1 LGFGDQ
7 SFKKLKY
14 RFIMREKLLLLIAI
28 LATCLSMY
36 AGTNMCVKLDD
47 GQIVKYDVEEVLEV
61 YSHFRCEKC
70 EHFHTFRT

>member
-1 LGFGDQ
+1 MGFGDQ

-14 RFIMREKLLLLIAI
+14 RFIMREKLFLLIAI
-28 LATCLSMY
+28 FATCLSMY
-36 AGTNMCVKLDD
+36 AGTNMCVKLDY

-70 EHFHTFRT
+70 EISHIFRT